1 MKDFTLKEKL
11 LLVSDA
17 YCDAVG
23 LSDARVSTLLFNA
36 GRKIHFLKSGTDL
49 STGNWER
56 AMQWFSDRWP
66 HGARWPAGV
75 KRPRARKL
83 VAAE

>member
-1 MKDFTLKEKL
+1 MKELSLKEKL
-11 LLVSDA
+11 LLVSDT
-17 YCDAVG
+17 YCKAVE

-36 GRKIHFLKSGTDL
+36 GRKIFFLKNGTDL

-66 HGARWPAGV
+66 ARTKWPTNV